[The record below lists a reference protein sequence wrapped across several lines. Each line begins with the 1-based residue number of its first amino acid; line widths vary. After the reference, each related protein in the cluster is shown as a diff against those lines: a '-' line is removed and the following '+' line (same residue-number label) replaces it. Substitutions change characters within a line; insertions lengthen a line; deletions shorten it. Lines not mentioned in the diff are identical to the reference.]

1 MDCGLS
7 SAIWRTNIRRVKGAI
22 TLFDVFPG
30 GRSGVV
36 LQVWGH
42 EQLADGQTKAHGRP
56 IYTLSGHSLVG
67 DKRITPIRGDLAD
80 ISLAGK
86 LFAPHYAVP
95 MLRTGIAPVTGIHA
109 EAHATSM
116 PVSALMHGEEF
127 AVLDV
132 AGEWAWGYCLHDNY
146 LGYVRF
152 AQLGDDFDATHI
164 VSAPATL
171 LVAAPSTKAPVVAR
185 YPMGAQLLCGGPSE
199 CGKYLACENGFV
211 PLAHLSEIG
220 YVEAS
225 PTDLAE
231 QLIGT
236 PYSWGGRSGDAIDCS
251 GLVQLVFG
259 LKGVMAPRDA
269 DMQMADFGEDLPQG
283 AALERGDLVFFP
295 GHVGIMADAKNIIHA
310 NGTAMAVSVE
320 PLVDAVE
327 RFAEHDEPI
336 LTRKRVSI

>member
-1 MDCGLS
+1 MLQFRGRKSL
-7 SAIWRTNIRRVKGAI
+7 ANGHMGAG
-22 TLFDVFPG
+22 D
-30 GRSGVV
+30 
-36 LQVWGH
+36 
-42 EQLADGQTKAHGRP
+42 RP
-56 IYTLSGHSLVG
+56 LYTLSGHSLVG
-67 DKRITPIRGDLAD
+67 DKRTTPIRGDLAD

-95 MLRTGIAPVTGIHA
+95 MLRTGIAPVTEIHA

-152 AQLGDDFDATHI
+152 AELGDDFDATHI

-171 LVAAPSTKAPVVAR
+171 LVSAPSTKAQVLAR
-185 YPMGAQLLCGGPSE
+185 YPMGAQLLCGSPSE
-199 CGKYLACENGFV
+199 CGNYLACENGFV
-211 PLAHLSEIG
+211 PFAHVSEIG
-220 YVEAS
+220 RVAAS
-225 PTDLAE
+225 PADLAE

-259 LKGVMAPRDA
+259 LKGHMPPRDA
-269 DMQMADFGEDLPQG
+269 DMQQAEFGEELAEG
-283 AALERGDLVFFP
+283 EALQRGDLVFFP
-295 GHVGIMADAKNIIHA
+295 GHVGIMADAENIIHA

-320 PLVDAVE
+320 PLADAAA
-327 RFAEHDEPI
+327 RFSEHDAAI
-336 LTRKRVSI
+336 LARKRVI

>member
-1 MDCGLS
+1 M
-7 SAIWRTNIRRVKGAI
+7 
-22 TLFDVFPG
+22 
-30 GRSGVV
+30 GV
-36 LQVWGH
+36 G
-42 EQLADGQTKAHGRP
+42 KRP

-67 DKRITPIRGDLAD
+67 DKRTTPIRGDLAD

-95 MLRTGIAPVTGIHA
+95 MIRTGIAPVTEIHA
-109 EAHATSM
+109 EPHMTSM
-116 PVSALMHGEEF
+116 PVSSLMHGEEF

-152 AQLGDDFDATHI
+152 AELGDDFDATHI

-171 LVAAPSTKAPVVAR
+171 LVSAPSTKAQVLAR
-185 YPMGAQLLCGGPSE
+185 YPMGAQLLCGSPSE
-199 CGKYLACENGFV
+199 CGNYLACENGFV
-211 PLAHLSEIG
+211 PFAHVSEIG
-220 YVEAS
+220 RVAAS
-225 PTDLAE
+225 PADLAE

-259 LKGVMAPRDA
+259 LKGHMPPRDA
-269 DMQMADFGEDLPQG
+269 DMQQADFGEELADG
-283 AALERGDLVFFP
+283 DALQRGDLVFFP
-295 GHVGIMADAKNIIHA
+295 GHVGIIADAENIIHA

-320 PLVDAVE
+320 PLADAAA
-327 RFAEHDEPI
+327 RFAAHDEAI
-336 LTRKRVSI
+336 VARKRVMF